1 MLSLNL
7 WHEGVLAPID
17 TNSPVGTNV
26 RLDDAFDLLRQEVSN
41 DLAMDREAT
50 DWNKVLTLSS
60 EILTQQSKD
69 LLVLVYSIRSIIDIY
84 KYEGLARSVALL
96 PLYIDLYWE
105 NSFPLLKR
113 KRARLGVLEWLT
125 QHLELWIEGNEPFV
139 DETIHLEGVIAGI
152 KALNNKLV
160 EYGSEWPLDSFTI
173 LRKLDTYLQN
183 LKKND
188 PVSSG
193 AAPSS
198 IAVEEVR
205 SPEISHPQKIASPAK
220 SNNSLLEVDDEKSY
234 QSGIRCVQGNLKL
247 LAKYRLSKDISD
259 PLAYKINRFSTWL
272 PILELPQH
280 KEKVTPLRP
289 IPLEKRQVFEMLHQQ
304 KQYESLIKEVES
316 SLSASPFWLDGHRIV
331 FESLQTID
339 SSAGKPCQKAMDSV
353 SDQVKAFITRVE
365 GIERLSFSDGS
376 PFADTDTLEWLAGL
390 GACDSPVSD
399 VILQTPDIV
408 FKPKPENTENN
419 STYDEQTVFT
429 EAHNLLRD
437 KRFSEGLSKLDTYC
451 KCIIRRTNWFQA
463 RMLMAKYCISAK
475 EYLIAEQLL
484 AELDEISMKH
494 QLDSW
499 EPETVTE
506 LLSMMLICTN
516 KLKRKDKSKIYF
528 NRLSR
533 LDVMQA
539 YEIKKGE

>member
-17 TNSPVGTNV
+17 TNSPVGTNI
-26 RLDDAFDLLRQEVSN
+26 RLDDAFDLLQQEVSN
-41 DLAMDREAT
+41 DIAVDREAT
-50 DWNKVLTLSS
+50 DWDKVLAVSS

-84 KYEGLARSVALL
+84 KYEGLVQSVTLL

-113 KRARLGVLEWLT
+113 KRARLGTLEWLT
-125 QHLELWIEGNEPFV
+125 QHFEFWIESNEPLV
-139 DETIHLEGVIAGI
+139 DEAIHLEGVIAGI
-152 KALNNKLV
+152 KALNNKLA
-160 EYGSEWPLDSFTI
+160 EYGDEWPLDTFTI
-173 LRKLDTYLQN
+173 SRKLDAYLQN

-188 PVSSG
+188 PVSLES
-193 AAPSS
+193 ASLS
-198 IAVEEVR
+198 VAVEDV
-205 SPEISHPQKIASPAK
+205 SPPEISRPQQVFSPIK
-220 SNNSLLEVDDEKSY
+220 SNNTLLEVDDEKSY
-234 QSGIRCVQGNLKL
+234 QSGLRFVQGNLKS

-259 PLAYKINRFSTWL
+259 PLAYEINRFSTWL

-289 IPLEKRQVFEMLHQQ
+289 IPMEKRQAFEMLQQQ
-304 KQYESLIKEVES
+304 KQYESLIKEAES
-316 SLSASPFWLDGHRIV
+316 SLSASPFWLDGHRLV
-331 FESLQTID
+331 VESLQAID
-339 SSAGKPCQKAMDSV
+339 SGVGKPCQKAMDNV
-353 SDQVKAFITRVE
+353 SDQVKAFITRLE
-365 GIERLSFSDGS
+365 GIEQLSFSDGT

-390 GACDSPVSD
+390 GACDSPVSE
-399 VILQTPDIV
+399 VSLQLPDIV
-408 FKPKPENTENN
+408 FKHKSGNTEIN
-419 STYDEQTVFT
+419 STYDKQTVFT

-437 KRFSEGLSKLDTYC
+437 KRFAEGLSKLDVYC
-451 KCIIRRTNWFQA
+451 KGMIGRSSWFRA
-463 RMLMAKYCISAK
+463 RMLMAQYCLSAK
-475 EYLIAEQLL
+475 EYVIAEQLL
-484 AELDEISMKH
+484 VELDEISVKH

-506 LLSMMLICTN
+506 LLSMILICTN